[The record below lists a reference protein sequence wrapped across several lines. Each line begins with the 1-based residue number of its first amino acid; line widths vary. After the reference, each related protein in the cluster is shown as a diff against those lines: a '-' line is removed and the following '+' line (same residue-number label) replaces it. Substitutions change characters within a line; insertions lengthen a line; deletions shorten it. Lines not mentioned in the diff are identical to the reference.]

1 MTKKDL
7 AVKLAKEIN
16 LTDANTLEII
26 RAVFDLICESIVA
39 GETLEFRGFGVF
51 KTKIRK
57 ARLGRNP
64 KANTSVNVPE
74 RRVVVFKMGK
84 ELKERVKNEGNQ
96 GSL

>member
-7 AVKLAKEIN
+7 ALELAVQLE
-16 LTDANTLEII
+16 LTDVQAK
-26 RAVFDLICESIVA
+26 RAVKMVLRLIADALVA
-39 GETLEFRGFGVF
+39 GEKLEFRGFGVF

-74 RRVVVFKMGK
+74 RGVVVFKMGK
-84 ELKERVKNEGNQ
+84 ELKERVRNH
-96 GSL
+96 STIP